1 MKRIYLLITA
11 LVAMSLPSLAA
22 PANVAPA
29 DSSDA
34 IVITDNT
41 ATVSMTGYVGVM
53 AMNTQLVTVRWY
65 DAEIPPQPP
74 VEYELMS
81 VGGGIGDYSVSITGD
96 DCFTAFII
104 NGSVNEKRCNLRIC
118 YSPRECGT
126 HHATLTVKCER
137 AWYDVVITL
146 EGTATLL
153 KNDPV
158 MSAPIGSESE
168 SCLFVARWHH
178 NCSLGAVESY
188 TLECVPS
195 GTGFD
200 SSYSR
205 YIVLDGLL
213 PEDCQSYGGMLLQIG
228 HYVKVIESLDPG
240 ETYDYRV
247 RARYTDGTRS
257 RWSNVQTV
265 TLPAADLPPTPGDV
279 NRDGALNVS
288 DIVKI
293 INCVINEDLEGVSV
307 PRADLNSD
315 GVVNVTDISLL
326 ISTLIGESR

>member
-1 MKRIYLLITA
+1 MRKIYLLITA
-11 LVAMSLPSLAA
+11 LVAMSLQSLAA

-29 DSSDA
+29 DSSGT
-34 IVITDNT
+34 IVIDN
-41 ATVSMTGYVGVM
+41 ATTLSMTGYVGAM
-53 AMNTQLVTVRWY
+53 ALNTQVVTVRWH

-74 VEYELMS
+74 VVYELMS

-96 DCFTAFII
+96 DCFTAFVIY
-104 NGSVNEKRCNLRIC
+104 GDMSEKRCKVRIG
-118 YSPRECGT
+118 YNPRECGT

-158 MSAPIGSESE
+158 MSDPIATEAE

-188 TLECVPS
+188 TLECAPA

-200 SSYSR
+200 SQASR

-228 HYVKVIESLDPG
+228 RYVKVIDSLDPG
-240 ETYDYRV
+240 EIYDYRV
-247 RARYTDGTRS
+247 RAYYIDGTRS

-279 NRDGALNVS
+279 NRDGALNVTDAIRMIS
-288 DIVKI
+288 
-293 INCVINEDLEGVSV
+293 CVINEDLEGVSI

-315 GVVNVTDISLL
+315 GIVNVTDISLL

>member
-158 MSAPIGSESE
+158 MSAPIGS
-168 SCLFVARWHH
+168 LP
-178 NCSLGAVESY
+178 G
-188 TLECVPS
+188 
-195 GTGFD
+195 
-200 SSYSR
+200 SSFLR
-205 YIVLDGLL
+205 YWD
-213 PEDCQSYGGMLLQIG
+213 
-228 HYVKVIESLDPG
+228 
-240 ETYDYRV
+240 R
-247 RARYTDGTRS
+247 
-257 RWSNVQTV
+257 
-265 TLPAADLPPTPGDV
+265 
-279 NRDGALNVS
+279 
-288 DIVKI
+288 
-293 INCVINEDLEGVSV
+293 SV
-307 PRADLNSD
+307 PAPALIPR
-315 GVVNVTDISLL
+315 TPDISYWTVCCLRIARAMAACCCRL
-326 ISTLIGESR
+326 ATMSRSSKVWILGRPMITVYAHAIPTAPGAGGAMSRP